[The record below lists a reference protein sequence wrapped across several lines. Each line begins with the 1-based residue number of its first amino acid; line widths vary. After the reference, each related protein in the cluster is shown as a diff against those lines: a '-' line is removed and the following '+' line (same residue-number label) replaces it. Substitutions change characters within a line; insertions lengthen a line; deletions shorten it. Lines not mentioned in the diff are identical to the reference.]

1 MTKAGQDDAE
11 ERGSLSPELVAEDDA
26 LDDVSSDSDG
36 TYIIEVAEDEEES
49 HVTICRWNDTPS
61 GPCNE
66 NKGDTDG
73 LVKHL
78 HEDHL
83 GNRRPKYTCEWDD
96 CTRKG
101 LPQTS
106 RFALVA
112 HLRSHTGEKPFYC
125 TIPECDKSFT
135 RSDALAKHMRTVH
148 ETEALRPSD
157 PIPKT
162 HPAHTQY
169 ISAMAAAGIKSIGS
183 RPTLSDLLTPD
194 GELWD
199 DNEHEGTD
207 EEEEGLDMRTRW
219 KILRRKYGW
228 LQKDLVKLEE
238 EVKAAS
244 LQLNNERIEKEMA
257 LEEVLKGELQEHEWS
272 QVIR

>member
-1 MTKAGQDDAE
+1 MARAELDYAE
-11 ERGSLSPELVAEDDA
+11 ERGSNSPELLAEDDT
-26 LDDVSSDSDG
+26 LSDISSDSDG

-49 HVTICRWNDTPS
+49 HVTICRWNDSPS
-61 GPCNE
+61 GPCNI
-66 NKGDTDG
+66 NQGDTDG

-78 HEDHL
+78 HDDHL
-83 GNRRPKYTCEWDD
+83 GNRRSKYTCEWDD

-183 RPTLSDLLTPD
+183 RPTLSDLLTAD
-194 GELWD
+194 GELWED
-199 DNEHEGTD
+199 DENEHTD
-207 EEEEGLDMRTRW
+207 EDEVGLDLRTRW
-219 KILRRKYGW
+219 KNLRRKYGW
-228 LQKDLVKLEE
+228 LQEEAARLEQE
-238 EVKAAS
+238 AKTAS
-244 LQLNNERIEKEMA
+244 AQLNNERIEKEMA
-257 LEEVLKGELQEHEWS
+257 LEEVLKGELREEEWS